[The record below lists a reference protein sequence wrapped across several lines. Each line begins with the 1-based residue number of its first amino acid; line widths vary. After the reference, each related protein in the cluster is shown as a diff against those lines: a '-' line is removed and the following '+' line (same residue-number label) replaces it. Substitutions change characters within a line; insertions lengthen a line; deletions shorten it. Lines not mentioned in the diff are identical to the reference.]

1 MSPTTDAQSINLDT
15 PLLRLRTQGSSMHPS
30 LLRVRD
36 VIVHDPE
43 RSADLTIDELSERA
57 GVSKATV
64 VRFCK
69 GLGYS
74 GFRDFRAALLREA
87 GRRETR
93 SRSAERVG
101 GEDPLA
107 ELTQVTR
114 ASIEELRRVLDADRF
129 DAAVSRMERAGQ
141 IVWYGTG
148 ISGALVEMVDHRFSL
163 AGFNSRSFFEP
174 ARFLAEAARLTRDDV
189 VVCVSH
195 SGSTKSVVEPM
206 RQVVRQKAST
216 IAVTN
221 FADSPLAA
229 MCDLLLL
236 TTDREY
242 WVGGYRIPFRHSQQ
256 LLLDAILYALV
267 RRTQKEGFKKN
278 W

>member
-1 MSPTTDAQSINLDT
+1 
-15 PLLRLRTQGSSMHPS
+15 MHPS
-30 LLRVRD
+30 LLKVRD
-36 VIVHDPE
+36 VIVRDPE
-43 RSADLTIDELSERA
+43 RSADLTIDALSERA

-74 GFRDFRAALLREA
+74 GFRDFRSALLKETARREA
-87 GRRETR
+87 DLVG
-93 SRSAERVG
+93 AERD
-101 GEDPLA
+101 ESETPIA
-107 ELTQVTR
+107 ELVRLTF
-114 ASIEELRRVLDADRF
+114 SSLDELRKIMAMERF
-129 DAAVSRMERAGQ
+129 EEAVSRLERARQ

-148 ISGALVEMVDHRFSL
+148 MSGALVEMVDHRFSL
-163 AGFNSRSFFEP
+163 AGFNSRSFS
-174 ARFLAEAARLTRDDV
+174 EAARLLAESTRLTEEDV
-189 VVCVSH
+189 IVCVSH

-206 RQVVRQKAST
+206 RKVVERKAFT
-216 IAVTN
+216 IGVTN
-221 FADSPLAA
+221 FADSPLAS

-256 LLLDAILYALV
+256 LLLDALLYTMA
-267 RRTQKEGFKKN
+267 RRKEGFHKN